1 MTLRPPARAHRHGH
15 PDRRRR
21 RLGDRRLLGQPGR
34 RRLDRRD
41 PPVERC
47 VNWVDTAAAYGHGH
61 SEEVVGRAVRALP
74 EGDRAYVFTKCGLV
88 WEEGNRF
95 AVPERVGRPESIRRG
110 CEASLRRLGVER
122 LDLLQIHWPPE
133 DGTPPEEAWGAL
145 LDPEAEAKIRAG
157 AVSNFSVTQLEA
169 YEARRH
175 VGSLEPRSRSSTVPR

>member
-1 MTLRPPARAHRHGH
+1 M
-15 PDRRRR
+15 
-21 RLGDRRLLGQPGR
+21 
-34 RRLDRRD
+34 
-41 PPVERC
+41 
-47 VNWVDTAAAYGHGH
+47 NWVDTAAAYGHGH

-175 VGSLEPRSRSSTVPR
+175 VGSLEPRSRSSTVPRAAT